1 MDNKDDVFTG
11 IADHRKTEFEKNG
24 EGGVD
29 MKLYMGMSDCKAM
42 HGTTDD
48 ATLKLRHTLTMDG
61 SNPQIP
67 MVPHSEEGI
76 EQAKTGMA
84 TIRKIIS
91 NPARR
96 LSRVVFQ
103 QPMSASTNNRQPL
116 TNDR

>member
-1 MDNKDDVFTG
+1 MLWPHSRSHTTCLTTPDRYDFKALDNKDDVFTG

-29 MKLYMGMSDCKAM
+29 MKLYAGMSDCKAM
-42 HGTTDD
+42 YGTTDD

-61 SNPQIP
+61 SNPQVP

-76 EQAKTGMA
+76 EQAKTGIA

-91 NPARR
+91 NPAR
-96 LSRVVFQ
+96 
-103 QPMSASTNNRQPL
+103 
-116 TNDR
+116 